1 MLKRKTEDGY
11 YLSKIMKI
19 RDNLSD
25 IPTYNPRIRDVPQLE
40 RFRELSQTEVYR
52 IIMSMKVKR
61 CELDPLPA
69 QLFRKFAKELTPI
82 ITHVINISIK
92 SETFPL
98 EWKYSVVKPLLK
110 KQGLEQVEKT
120 TDLSVICCLFQKLQK
135 NLY

>member
-1 MLKRKTEDGY
+1 MLKLKTEDGY

-25 IPTYNPRIRDVPQLE
+25 IPTCNPRIRDVSQLE

-52 IIMSMKVKR
+52 IIMSIKVKS

-92 SETFPL
+92 
-98 EWKYSVVKPLLK
+98 
-110 KQGLEQVEKT
+110 
-120 TDLSVICCLFQKLQK
+120 
-135 NLY
+135 N